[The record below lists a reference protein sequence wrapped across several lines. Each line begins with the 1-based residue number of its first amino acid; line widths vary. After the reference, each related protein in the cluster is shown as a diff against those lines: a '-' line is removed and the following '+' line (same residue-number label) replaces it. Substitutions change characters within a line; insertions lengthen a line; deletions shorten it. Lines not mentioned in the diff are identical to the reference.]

1 MVLMLVRLV
10 QSGIVFLLENSLEII
25 IFFCRFA
32 ADILFIELNGTTLGY
47 NNLKQKQAIQPQS
60 KRGLALSRPAC
71 NVC

>member
-1 MVLMLVRLV
+1 MVLMLVKLV

-47 NNLKQKQAIQPQS
+47 NN
-60 KRGLALSRPAC
+60 
-71 NVC
+71 